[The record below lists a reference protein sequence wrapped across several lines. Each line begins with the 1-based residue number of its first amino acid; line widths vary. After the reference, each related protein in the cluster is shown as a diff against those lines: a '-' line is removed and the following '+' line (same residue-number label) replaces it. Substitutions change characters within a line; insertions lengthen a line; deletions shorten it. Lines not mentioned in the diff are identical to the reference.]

1 MAEDDVLA
9 ELNISREKVSYI
21 IIKAR
26 EYDVKVEPA
35 ESDDGSNPADDGETG
50 VLEDRDDDPTAEEL
64 RAVIDTLNEDEAIE
78 LIALAWVGRGDF
90 DGTEWAEAKALAA
103 ERHHRRSSE
112 YLLGM
117 PTLADVLEEG
127 LAALGF
133 TGDDELEAEHL

>member
-9 ELNISREKVSYI
+9 ELNISREKISYI

-26 EYDVKVEPA
+26 EYDVKVAPA
-35 ESDDGSNPADDGETG
+35 ETDDGETG

-117 PTLADVLEEG
+117 PTLADNLEEG
-127 LAALGF
+127 LAALGLS
-133 TGDDELEAEHL
+133 GDDELEAEHL

>member
-9 ELNISREKVSYI
+9 ELTISRDKIWYI

-26 EYDVKVEPA
+26 EFDAQVEPVV
-35 ESDDGSNPADDGETG
+35 DDPGSNPTDDSEAG
-50 VLEDRDDDPTAEEL
+50 VLEDRPDDPTAAEL
-64 RAVIDTLNEDEAIE
+64 RAAIDTLNEDEMVE

-90 DGTEWAEAKALAA
+90 DGTEWQEAKELAA
-103 ERHHRRSSE
+103 ERHRRRSAE

-117 PTLADVLEEG
+117 PMLGDNLEEG

-133 TGDDELEAEHL
+133 TGDEHQAEHL

>member
-9 ELNISREKVSYI
+9 ELNISREKIWYV

-35 ESDDGSNPADDGETG
+35 EGDDGSNPADDGETG
-50 VLEDRDDDPTAEEL
+50 VLEDREDDPTEAEL

-90 DGTEWAEAKALAA
+90 DGTDWDEAKALAA
-103 ERHHRRSSE
+103 ERHHRRSSD

-117 PTLADVLEEG
+117 PTLGDNLEEG

-133 TGDDELEAEHL
+133 TGDEQQAEHL

>member
-9 ELNISREKVSYI
+9 ELNISREKIWYV

-35 ESDDGSNPADDGETG
+35 EGDDGSNPADDGETG
-50 VLEDRDDDPTAEEL
+50 VLEDREDDPTEAEL

-103 ERHHRRSSE
+103 ERHHRRSSD

-117 PTLADVLEEG
+117 PTLGDNLEEG

-133 TGDDELEAEHL
+133 TGDELEAEHL